1 MVEEGE
7 EGVVGPKEP
16 HPQVLLLVTS
26 FQQTLNMNF
35 PLLPLPI
42 LDSDEAEVE
51 LPFQQVTLLG
61 LRA

>member
-1 MVEEGE
+1 MAEEGE
-7 EGVVGPKEP
+7 EGVVEPKAL
-16 HPQVLLLVTS
+16 HPQVLLPVTS

-35 PLLPLPI
+35 PLLPLPT